1 MSRRSLD
8 LAAGLAL
15 ACAMAS
21 GCAVGPHYVRPS
33 APTPPAFKEDVPPGQ
48 RPEDW
53 KRAEPRDAVPRGPW
67 WEVFGDPE
75 LSALEEQVD
84 LANQDVARAEANY
97 RVARAL
103 ARGARA
109 DLLPTVTG
117 SAGVTISHNGN
128 RTGSAGTAGTT
139 SSGSSRTTTYQVPI
153 DLSWE
158 ADVFGRIRR
167 TLEANVAEA
176 QASAADLESVRLTLH
191 AELATDWFL
200 LQGLDAERRLLDEA
214 IDGYARALELNR
226 NRHDQGIVSG
236 VDVAQA
242 ETQLETTRV
251 EATDL
256 EIDRAQLEH
265 AIAVLAGKAPA
276 ELTLPPSPI
285 DITPPAVPA
294 LLPAELLERRP
305 DIAAAERRVAA
316 ANAQVGVATAAFFP
330 RLLLAASAGLQS
342 TSLGSLFSAPSHFWS
357 LGPSLVQTLFSGGR
371 RRAAVDQ
378 ARASYDAAVATY
390 RQSALGA
397 FQEVEDG
404 LAAQRI
410 LGVEAAQ
417 EAAAVAAS
425 DRLVTIARN
434 RYRGGIT
441 TYLEVVTAEQ
451 AALSNHR
458 AAVQLLTRRLTNGV
472 ALVKALGGGWDAASL
487 PPAGAVL
494 AREPARPAA
503 RAEGAKR

>member
-1 MSRRSLD
+1 MTRGFLVAVAVVLSSS
-8 LAAGLAL
+8 A
-15 ACAMAS
+15 
-21 GCAVGPHYVRPS
+21 CAVGPHYVRPT
-33 APTPPAFKEDVPPGQ
+33 APTPPAFKEDAPPGQ

-53 KRAEPRDAVPRGPW
+53 KPAEPRDALPRGPW
-67 WEVFGDPE
+67 WEVFGDAD
-75 LSALEEQVD
+75 LNALEEQVD
-84 LANQDVARAEANY
+84 AANQDVARAEANY

-117 SAGVTISHNGN
+117 GAGVTIQHNG
-128 RTGSAGTAGTT
+128 RTSSGSTT

-167 TLEANVAEA
+167 NIEANVAEA
-176 QASAADLESVRLTLH
+176 QASAADLESVRLSLH

-200 LQGLDAERRLLDEA
+200 LKGLDAERRLLDEA
-214 IDGYARALELNR
+214 IESYARALELNR

-242 ETQLETTRV
+242 ETQLESTRV
-251 EATDL
+251 QATDL
-256 EIDRAQLEH
+256 DIDRAQLEH
-265 AIAVLAGKAPA
+265 AIAVLVGKPPA
-276 ELTLPPSPI
+276 ALTIPPSPL
-285 DITPPAVPA
+285 DIAAPAIPA

-330 RLLLAASAGLQS
+330 RLLLAASAGLQT
-342 TSLGSLFSAPSHFWS
+342 TSLGSLFSAPSRFWS
-357 LGPSLVQTLFSGGR
+357 LGPSLLQTLFDGGK
-371 RRAAVDQ
+371 RRAARDQ
-378 ARASYDAAVATY
+378 ARASYDAAVAGY

-410 LGVEAAQ
+410 LGTEAAQ
-417 EAAAVAAS
+417 QAAAVAAA
-425 DRLVTIARN
+425 DRLVTLARS

-441 TYLEVVTAEQ
+441 SYLEVSIAET
-451 AALSNHR
+451 AALNNHR
-458 AAVQLLTRRLTNGV
+458 AGVQVHTRRLTNGV

-487 PPAGAVL
+487 PPSSAVL
-494 AREPARPAA
+494 AGEPSNR
-503 RAEGAKR
+503 

>member
-1 MSRRSLD
+1 MSRGEAVAVAI
-8 LAAGLAL
+8 LAAVSVSA
-15 ACAMAS
+15 
-21 GCAVGPHYVRPS
+21 CAVGPHYVRPS
-33 APTPPAFKEDVPPGQ
+33 APTPPAFKEDAVPGQ
-48 RPEDW
+48 RAEDW
-53 KRAEPRDAVPRGPW
+53 KPAEPRDAAPRGPW
-67 WEVFGDPE
+67 WDAFSDPE

-84 LANQDVARAEANY
+84 RANQDVARAEANY

-117 SAGVTISHNGN
+117 GAGVTISHNGGRN
-128 RTGSAGTAGTT
+128 GQGTT
-139 SSGSSRTTTYQVPI
+139 SSSTSRTTTYQVPI

-167 TLEANVAEA
+167 NLEANVAEA

-200 LQGLDAERRLLDEA
+200 LEGLDAERWLLTEA
-214 IDGYARALELNR
+214 VDNYARALELNR

-265 AIAVLAGKAPA
+265 AIAVLVGKAPA
-276 ELTLPPSPI
+276 ELSLPPSPI
-285 DITPPAVPA
+285 DIAPPPIPA
-294 LLPAELLERRP
+294 MLPAELLERRA

-342 TSLGSLFSAPSHFWS
+342 TSLGSLFSAPSRFWS

-378 ARASYDAAVATY
+378 ARASYDAAVAAY
-390 RQSALGA
+390 RQGALGA

-410 LGVEAAQ
+410 LGTEAAQ

-425 DRLVTIARN
+425 DRLVAIARD
-434 RYRGGIT
+434 RYNGGIT

-451 AALSNHR
+451 AALNNHR

-494 AREPARPAA
+494 AGESSSR
-503 RAEGAKR
+503 

>member
-1 MSRRSLD
+1 MTRGFLVAVSVVLSSS
-8 LAAGLAL
+8 A
-15 ACAMAS
+15 
-21 GCAVGPHYVRPS
+21 CAVGPHYVRPT
-33 APTPPAFKEDVPPGQ
+33 APAPPAFKEDAPPGQ

-53 KRAEPRDAVPRGPW
+53 KPAEPRDAVPRGPW

-75 LSALEEQVD
+75 LNALESQVD
-84 LANQDVARAEANY
+84 VANQDVARAEASY

-109 DLLPTVTG
+109 ELLPTVTG
-117 SAGVTISHNGN
+117 GAGVTIQHNG
-128 RTGSAGTAGTT
+128 RASSGSTAGSA
-139 SSGSSRTTTYQVPI
+139 SSRTTIYQVPI

-167 TLEANVAEA
+167 NIEANVAEA
-176 QASAADLESVRLTLH
+176 QASAADLESVRLSLH

-200 LQGLDAERRLLDEA
+200 LKGLDAERRLLDEA
-214 IDGYARALELNR
+214 IESFARALEVNR
-226 NRHDQGIVSG
+226 ARHDQGLVSG

-242 ETQLETTRV
+242 ETQLEATRV

-256 EIDRAQLEH
+256 QIDRAQLEH
-265 AIAVLAGKAPA
+265 AIAVLVGKAPA
-276 ELTLPPSPI
+276 DLTIPPSPL
-285 DITPPAVPA
+285 DIAAPAIPA

-330 RLLLAASAGLQS
+330 RLLLAASAGLQT
-342 TSLGSLFSAPSHFWS
+342 TSLGSLFSAPSRFWS
-357 LGPSLVQTLFSGGR
+357 LGPSLLQTLFDGGR
-371 RRAAVDQ
+371 RRASADQ
-378 ARASYDAAVATY
+378 ARASYDASVATY

-410 LGVEAAQ
+410 LGTEAAQ
-417 EAAAVAAS
+417 QGAATAAA
-425 DRLVTIARN
+425 DRLVTIARS

-441 TYLEVVTAEQ
+441 SYLEVSIAETV
-451 AALSNHR
+451 ALNNRR
-458 AAVQLLTRRLTNGV
+458 AGVQVLTRRLTNGV

-487 PPAGAVL
+487 PPTDAVL
-494 AREPARPAA
+494 ARESSSR
-503 RAEGAKR
+503 

>member
-1 MSRRSLD
+1 VRRSVAVAL
-8 LAAGLAL
+8 LAEVTLA
-15 ACAMAS
+15 
-21 GCAVGPHYVRPS
+21 GCAVGPNYKRPS
-33 APTPPAFKEDVPPGQ
+33 TPTPPAFKEDAPPGQ

-53 KRAEPRDAVPRGPW
+53 KPAEPRDHAPRGPW

-75 LSALEEQVD
+75 LDALEAQVD
-84 LANQDVARAEANY
+84 VANQNVAQAEANY

-109 DLLPTVTG
+109 ELLPDVTG
-117 SAGVTISHNGN
+117 GAGVTVSHNGN
-128 RTGSAGTAGTT
+128 RAGNVSTTGST
-139 SSGSSRTTTYQVPI
+139 STHNTVYQVPI

-167 TLEANVAEA
+167 NIEANVAQA

-200 LQGLDAERRLLDEA
+200 LKGLDAEQRLLGEA
-214 IDGYARALELNR
+214 IDSYARALELTR
-226 NRHDQGIVSG
+226 ARHAQGIVSG

-265 AIAVLAGKAPA
+265 AIAVLVGKPPA
-276 ELTLPPSPI
+276 ELTIPPSPL
-285 DITPPAVPA
+285 DLPAPGIPA

-330 RLLLAASAGLQS
+330 RLLLAATAGLQT
-342 TSLGSLFSAPSHFWS
+342 TSLGSLFSAPSRFWS
-357 LGPSLVQTLFSGGR
+357 LGPSLVQTLFDGGR
-371 RRAAVDQ
+371 RRASADQ
-378 ARASYDAAVATY
+378 ARASYDAAVAVY

-410 LGVEAAQ
+410 LSVEATQ
-417 EAAAVAAS
+417 QAAAVAAA
-425 DRLVTIARN
+425 DRLVTIARS
-434 RYRGGIT
+434 RYNGGIT
-441 TYLEVVTAEQ
+441 SYLEVTIAET
-451 AALSNHR
+451 AALNNHR
-458 AAVQLLTRRLTNGV
+458 SAVQLQTRRLTNGV

-487 PPAGAVL
+487 PPRDAVL
-494 AREPARPAA
+494 ARDPARPAA
-503 RAEGAKR
+503 VAPEVKR

>member
-1 MSRRSLD
+1 MNRGEAVAVAI
-8 LAAGLAL
+8 LASVSVS
-15 ACAMAS
+15 ACAI
-21 GCAVGPHYVRPS
+21 GPHYVRPS
-33 APTPPAFKEDVPPGQ
+33 APVPPAFKEEAAPGQ
-48 RPEDW
+48 RAEDW
-53 KRAEPRDAVPRGPW
+53 KPAEPRDAARRGPW
-67 WEVFGDPE
+67 WDAFGDPE

-84 LANQDVARAEANY
+84 RANQDVARAEANY

-103 ARGARA
+103 ARGAHA

-117 SAGVTISHNGN
+117 GAGVTISHNGN
-128 RTGSAGTAGTT
+128 RSNGQGTT
-139 SSGSSRTTTYQVPI
+139 SSSTSRTTTYQVPI

-167 TLEANVAEA
+167 NLEANVAEA

-200 LQGLDAERRLLDEA
+200 LKGLDAERRLLSEA
-214 IDGYARALELNR
+214 VDNYARALELNR

-265 AIAVLAGKAPA
+265 AIAVLVGRAPA
-276 ELTLPPSPI
+276 ALTLPPSPI
-285 DITPPAVPA
+285 DITPPPIPTM
-294 LLPAELLERRP
+294 LPAELLERRP

-342 TSLGSLFSAPSHFWS
+342 ASLGSLFSAPSRFWS
-357 LGPSLVQTLFSGGR
+357 LGPSLMQTLFSGGR

-378 ARASYDAAVATY
+378 ARASYDGAVAAY

-410 LGVEAAQ
+410 LGTEAAQ

-425 DRLVTIARN
+425 DRLVAIARN
-434 RYRGGIT
+434 RYNGGIT
-441 TYLEVVTAEQ
+441 TYLEVVTAET
-451 AALSNHR
+451 AALNNHR

-494 AREPARPAA
+494 AGESSSR
-503 RAEGAKR
+503 

>member
-1 MSRRSLD
+1 MKGRAVVAASLAAAS
-8 LAAGLAL
+8 LAAG
-15 ACAMAS
+15 
-21 GCAVGPHYVRPS
+21 GCAVGPNYVRPTVP
-33 APTPPAFKEDVPPGQ
+33 APPAFKEEAVPGQ

-53 KRAEPRDAVPRGPW
+53 KPAEPRDALPRGPW
-67 WEVFGDPE
+67 WEAFGDAD
-75 LSALEEQVD
+75 LNALEEQVD
-84 LANQDVARAEANY
+84 LANQDLAQAEANY

-109 DLLPTVTG
+109 ELLPTVTG
-117 SAGVTISHNGN
+117 SPGVTLSHNGN
-128 RTGSAGTAGTT
+128 RSANGTVIGSGSTTG
-139 SSGSSRTTTYQVPI
+139 SGSSITTTYQVPI

-158 ADVFGRIRR
+158 ADVFGRIHRN
-167 TLEANVAEA
+167 LEANVAEA

-200 LQGLDAERRLLDEA
+200 LKGLDAERRLLGEA
-214 IDGYARALELNR
+214 VESFARALELNR

-242 ETQLETTRV
+242 ETQLEATRV

-256 EIDRAQLEH
+256 EIFRAQLEH
-265 AIAVLAGKAPA
+265 AIAVLVGKAPA
-276 ELTLPPSPI
+276 DLTIPPSPV
-285 DITPPAVPA
+285 DIAAPAIPA

-330 RLLLAASAGLQS
+330 RLLLAASAGLQ
-342 TSLGSLFSAPSHFWS
+342 TTTLGNLFSAPSRFWS

-378 ARASYDAAVATY
+378 ARASYDAAVASY

-410 LGVEAAQ
+410 LGIEATQQGAAT
-417 EAAAVAAS
+417 AAA
-425 DRLVTIARN
+425 DRLVTIARS

-441 TYLEVVTAEQ
+441 SYLEVSIAETV
-451 AALSNHR
+451 ALNNQR
-458 AAVQLLTRRLTNGV
+458 AAVQVHTRRLTNGV

-487 PPAGAVL
+487 PPPSAVL
-494 AREPARPAA
+494 AREPAQAS
-503 RAEGAKR
+503 KR

>member
-1 MSRRSLD
+1 MSGRAALLG
-8 LAAGLAL
+8 LAAFVAL
-15 ACAMAS
+15 AS

-33 APTPPAFKEDVPPGQ
+33 APTPPAFKEDAPPGQ

-53 KRAEPRDAVPRGPW
+53 KEAQPSDAVRRGPW

-75 LSALEEQVD
+75 LTALEEQVD

-109 DLLPTVTG
+109 ELLPTVTG
-117 SAGVTISHNGN
+117 GAGVTLSHNGN
-128 RTGSAGTAGTT
+128 RSASGATTGSG
-139 SSGSSRTTTYQVPI
+139 SRTTAYQVPI

-158 ADVFGRIRR
+158 ADLFGRIRR
-167 TLEANVAEA
+167 NIEANVAEA

-200 LQGLDAERRLLDEA
+200 LKGVDAERRLLDEA
-214 IDGYARALELNR
+214 IENYERALELNR
-226 NRHDQGIVSG
+226 ARHGQGIVSG

-265 AIAVLAGKAPA
+265 AIAVLVGR
-276 ELTLPPSPI
+276 
-285 DITPPAVPA
+285 PPAALTIPPAPVAVAPPVVPA

-330 RLLLAASAGLQS
+330 RLLLAASAGLQT
-342 TSLGSLFSAPSHFWS
+342 TSLASLFSAPSRFWS

-378 ARASYDAAVATY
+378 ARASYDAAVAVY

-404 LAAQRI
+404 LAGQRI
-410 LGVEAAQ
+410 LGTEAAQ
-417 EAAAVAAS
+417 QAAAVAAA
-425 DRLVTIARN
+425 DRLVTIARS

-441 TYLEVVTAEQ
+441 SYLEVTIAESV
-451 AALSNHR
+451 ALNSHR
-458 AAVQLLTRRLTNGV
+458 AAVGLHTRRLTNAV
-472 ALVKALGGGWDAASL
+472 ALVKALGGGWDEASL
-487 PPAGAVL
+487 PPDGAVL
-494 AREPARPAA
+494 AREPARPDASAA
-503 RAEGAKR
+503 EIKP